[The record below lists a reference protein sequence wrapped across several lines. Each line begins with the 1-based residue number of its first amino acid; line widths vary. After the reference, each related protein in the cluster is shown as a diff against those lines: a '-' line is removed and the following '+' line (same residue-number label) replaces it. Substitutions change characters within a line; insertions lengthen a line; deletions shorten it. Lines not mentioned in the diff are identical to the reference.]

1 MINPSLLHNIRI
13 VLVETSHSGNIGSAA
28 RAMKTMGLSS
38 LYLVSPKALPDE
50 QSTALAAGA
59 DDIVQSAVVVE
70 SFDQAVADCEVV
82 IGTSARSR
90 HITIPLIEP
99 RACGE
104 QAIHAASQG
113 AKVAIVFGRERVGLT
128 NEELLKCRF
137 HLNIPA
143 NPEYS
148 SLNLA
153 MAVQLVSYEIRMAML
168 AQPAEQPTALAAE
181 PIIEKPTQQ
190 ELEYFFNQTEQLYR
204 RLDFI
209 KNNGVM
215 PKLRSL
221 YARADLQKNELN
233 ILQGMLS
240 AVRKK
245 CG

>member
-1 MINPSLLHNIRI
+1 MLQNIRI
-13 VLVETSHSGNIGSAA
+13 VLIETSHTGNIGSAA

-38 LYLVSPKALPDE
+38 LYLVAPKVLPDE
-50 QSTALAAGA
+50 QATALAAGA
-59 DDIVQSAVVVE
+59 DDIVQSAVVVD
-70 SFDQAVADCEVV
+70 SFDQAVADCSLV

-90 HITIPLIEP
+90 HLSIPSIEP
-99 RACGE
+99 RACGG
-104 QAIHAASQG
+104 QALQYAQAG

-128 NEELLKCRF
+128 NEELLKCGF
-137 HLNIPA
+137 HLSIPA
-143 NPEYS
+143 NPDYA

-168 AQPAEQPTALAAE
+168 AFEQQPQTALVAEAAE
-181 PIIEKPTQQ
+181 KPLQQ
-190 ELEYFFNQTEQLYR
+190 ELEFFFNQTEQLYR

-215 PKLRSL
+215 PKLRRL
-221 YARADLQKNELN
+221 YARADLRKNELN

-240 AVRKK
+240 AVKKK